1 MREETENAFQDL
13 HSLQIPELNNKVQK
27 ASDVSVPL
35 F

>member
-13 HSLQIPELNNKVQK
+13 HSLQIPELNIKVQK
-27 ASDVSVPL
+27 ASNVSAPL